1 MNSQTQGPVPRSE
14 LYQRPVFDGF
24 PYLVSRVYPALY
36 HIIVLPRDRTEEEL
50 LFLAERQVTANRLE
64 TFLALGHRQGMN
76 YGCDGVGSPASHLPR
91 CTAFVCD
98 KLQPAEAFP
107 QTPELV
113 SRIGRLHAYIEALQL
128 KGYLVPDSRR
138 WERPGAPEELARLSG
153 FGPRGTPLGL
163 EPCSVCG
170 QPRGVCRREGTEGN
184 IVTVSC
190 LCDNH
195 NRCARCGEGLDDHS
209 LNAFYY
215 DEGERRIYFTPGFCG
230 LSHRCPG
237 EGGARLPNGRQR

>member
-1 MNSQTQGPVPRSE
+1 MGSVVA
-14 LYQRPVFDGF
+14 LPVFREF
-24 PYLVSRVYPALY
+24 TRP
-36 HIIVLPRDRTEEEL
+36 
-50 LFLAERQVTANRLE
+50 
-64 TFLALGHRQGMN
+64 LG
-76 YGCDGVGSPASHLPR
+76 
-91 CTAFVCD
+91 
-98 KLQPAEAFP
+98 
-107 QTPELV
+107 
-113 SRIGRLHAYIEALQL
+113 
-128 KGYLVPDSRR
+128 
-138 WERPGAPEELARLSG
+138 GA
-153 FGPRGTPLGL
+153 PLGL

-170 QPRGVCRREGTEGN
+170 QLRGVCRRAGTEGN